1 MIEVTTVGCARIAQI
16 YTDLLADPRW
26 TPSRAHIEALRNQ
39 VAGAGQAMDELA
51 KHIDGAVRVAAEANA
66 DVLKLQSFKDY
77 VHERL
82 DDAGIPTHPDGEH
95 SKAGC
100 RVGDRLDIAL
110 EQWPEWAEKLLRLL
124 ESWGAEYEAD
134 DEINLPDELS
144 EWLHH
149 YASDIKQTAER
160 KRLQKAGEP

>member
-1 MIEVTTVGCARIAQI
+1 MSDANYYLHDAVHILRSNGTIEHAKACEEAVKE
-16 YTDLLADPRW
+16 L
-26 TPSRAHIEALRNQ
+26 EALRQ
-39 VAGAGQAMDELA
+39 
-51 KHIDGAVRVAAEANA
+51 
-66 DVLKLQSFKDY
+66 FKAY

-82 DDAGIPTHPDGEH
+82 DDAGIPTHPEGEH

-149 YASDIKQTAER
+149 YASDIKLTAER
-160 KRLQKAGEP
+160 KHLQKERG